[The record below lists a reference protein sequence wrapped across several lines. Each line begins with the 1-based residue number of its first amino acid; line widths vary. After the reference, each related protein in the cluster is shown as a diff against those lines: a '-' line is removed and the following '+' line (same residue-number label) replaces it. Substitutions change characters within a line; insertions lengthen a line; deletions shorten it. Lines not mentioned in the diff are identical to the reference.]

1 MRAYNEVWVRN
12 RAVVEQA
19 EQWHRQR
26 LLTDAQVD
34 AVRRSFPFEFRQTN
48 GFLEVGLFLFT
59 IVAIMSCYLL
69 PATAISTLLD
79 DRVLSGEFNIAA
91 GIGIGLVGRL
101 LINRR
106 QLYRNGADN
115 AFVVMLTG
123 FLAFGFNQLL
133 PPDLTIATYCLL
145 TLPLLLL
152 VLWYYGDT
160 LIAFITVATFYAA
173 VFDGM
178 LQFSW
183 GKAALPFVL
192 MAVSV
197 GLFMVVRRI
206 DKSPYYADA
215 LNLAQWLALIVLAA
229 AGNYFI
235 VRELNGLLIDRM
247 PGQPTPANAP
257 WSGIPEITLPWL
269 FWLLTFA
276 IPTTYLYLGLSR
288 KNRMLIILGGLGL
301 IAAVMTVH
309 EHTGLLPLNVALTL
323 GGLVLIGLAVVI
335 IRFLRQPA
343 TSEEHPASY
352 RNGFTDDPDYESPD
366 QFFVNVATATAAQ
379 SATGASPPPKDGVQF
394 GGGNFG
400 GGGSEGKY

>member
-1 MRAYNEVWVRN
+1 MKAYNETWVRN

-26 LLTDAQVD
+26 RLTDAQIEE
-34 AVRRSFPFEFRQTN
+34 VRRSFPFEFRQTN

-69 PATAISTLLD
+69 PAVAIGTLLD
-79 DRVLSGEFNIAA
+79 DRVLSGEFNVAA
-91 GIGIGLVGRL
+91 GIIIGLVGRL

-133 PPDLTIATYCLL
+133 PTDLTIATYCLF

-173 VFDGM
+173 VFDGT
-178 LQFSW
+178 LRFAG

-192 MAVSV
+192 MAVSS
-197 GLFMVVRRI
+197 GLFVAVRRI
-206 DKSPYYADA
+206 DKSPYYADP
-215 LNLAQWLALIVLAA
+215 LNLVQWVALIVLAA
-229 AGNYFI
+229 AGNYFV
-235 VRELNGLLIDRM
+235 VRELNSLLM
-247 PGQPTPANAP
+247 ETVPGRSGVAPGESTPGE
-257 WSGIPEITLPWL
+257 STLDEFTPGL
-269 FWLLTFA
+269 FWFFTFV
-276 IPTTYLYLGLSR
+276 IPAAYLYLGLSR

-323 GGLVLIGLAVVI
+323 GGLVLISLAVVI
-335 IRFLRQPA
+335 IRLLRRPA
-343 TSEEHPASY
+343 TAEKV
-352 RNGFTDDPDYESPD
+352 RR
-366 QFFVNVATATAAQ
+366 VVR
-379 SATGASPPPKDGVQF
+379 
-394 GGGNFG
+394 
-400 GGGSEGKY
+400 